1 VTSRAAAVEPHPY
14 RRFEHA
20 GWQTAAARY
29 PSSFAHAT
37 AAYADVLLDAVGA
50 NSGTRLL
57 DVACGSGV
65 VTAAAL
71 RRGCV
76 VAGVDFSPAMLAEAR
91 QQAPG
96 ATFHEADAE
105 ALPLPVA
112 SVDAVVSNF
121 GLHHFPFPAR
131 ALAEAHRVLRP
142 GGGLA
147 ATVWAA
153 PEANLAWRILFDAL
167 AAHGDPAIDLPTA
180 PFGRLNRA
188 EDCARLARDAG
199 FDADRIMAR
208 IVDADWPLA
217 APAHL
222 ADGFLAGTVR
232 MAALIAAQTPEA
244 RAKIRAAV
252 ADAASAHACDGG
264 YRVPT
269 AAILVTAVR

>member
-1 VTSRAAAVEPHPY
+1 MTSRAAAVEPHPY

-50 NSGTRLL
+50 GSGTRLL

-91 QQAPG
+91 QQAPD

-105 ALPLPVA
+105 ALPLPGA

-142 GGGLA
+142 GGRLA

-180 PFGRLNRA
+180 PLGRLNRTD
-188 EDCARLARDAG
+188 DCARLARDAG
-199 FDADRIMAR
+199 FDAKRILAR

-217 APAHL
+217 APAQL
-222 ADGFLAGTVR
+222 VDGFLAGTVR
-232 MAALIAAQTPEA
+232 MTALIAAQTADA

-252 ADAASAHACDGG
+252 ADAVGAHACDGG